1 MIIDSHAHIYY
12 DSFNNDLQEVLDRA
26 LNSGVKKII
35 CVGVDLESSTKW
47 INLAHKFDNI
57 YATVGFHPHES
68 NLAEKNYLKILES
81 MAQDLKVVAIGEIG
95 LDYHYNH
102 SEQKTQE
109 KVFLEQLELAKSINL
124 PAVVHSRNADEET
137 IKIISKVPKSVGVVH
152 CFASNLE
159 QALKVIELDYYI
171 SFTGLIT
178 FAHELTDVIKN
189 ISLDNMLIESDS
201 PYLSPIPFRGKR
213 NEPSNIVEIIKKISE
228 IKNISLSDVE
238 NITSKNTL
246 SLFQRI
252 VND

>member
-26 LNSGVKKII
+26 LDSGVKKII
-35 CVGVDLESSTKW
+35 CVGVDLESSTKC

-171 SFTGLIT
+171 FFYWSHYFCT
-178 FAHELTDVIKN
+178 
-189 ISLDNMLIESDS
+189 
-201 PYLSPIPFRGKR
+201 
-213 NEPSNIVEIIKKISE
+213 
-228 IKNISLSDVE
+228 
-238 NITSKNTL
+238 
-246 SLFQRI
+246 
-252 VND
+252 